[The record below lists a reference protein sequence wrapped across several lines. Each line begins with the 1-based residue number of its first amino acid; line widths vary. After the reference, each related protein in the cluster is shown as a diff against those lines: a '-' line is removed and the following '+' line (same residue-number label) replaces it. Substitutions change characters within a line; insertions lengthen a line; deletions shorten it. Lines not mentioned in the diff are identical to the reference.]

1 MFKKSAFA
9 AFALL
14 LAGSVFAKDGIEGG
28 SKKKPGRPVKA
39 ESVLLAKD
47 GIERGS
53 KKKPGRPVRIER
65 A

>member
-1 MFKKSAFA
+1 MFKKSALA
-9 AFALL
+9 VFALL
-14 LAGSVFAKDGIEGG
+14 LAGSVFAKDEGG

-39 ESVLLAKD
+39 ESALLAKD
-47 GIERGS
+47 EGGS